1 MIKDKLLERFLR
13 YIAVD
18 TRSNPDSKT
27 VPSTDSQLIFAN
39 QLAEELKEIGIQN
52 VSVDKYGYV
61 MGKIPANT
69 NKEIP
74 AVGFI
79 AHLDTA
85 PTTNG
90 KCTNPKIVENYDG
103 QSITINSEK
112 NIVLDI
118 AIFPELLSYKGQT
131 IIHTD
136 GNSLLGADDKAGIAE
151 IITAME
157 YILQH
162 PEIEHGMICIAF
174 TPDEEIGIG
183 INNFDVKRFG
193 ADYAYTIDG
202 GEIGGLEYENFNAAV
217 ANITIQG
224 LDIHPGMAKNKMI
237 NSQLIAMEIESLL
250 PAKQKPEYT
259 DNYEGF
265 FLLTTL
271 NGSIEHSTMEYI
283 IRDHDKIRFTEKKQ
297 LLISIIEQLNK
308 KYGQNYI
315 SYTIKDQY
323 YNMLEIIN
331 NAKHTVTIAEN
342 AMKKA
347 NIIPKILPI
356 RGGTDGAKLSY
367 MGLPCPNIFTGGHN
381 FHGKYEY
388 VVLESM
394 EKAVEVIVNII
405 SLQPHLLVSSL
416 YFHL

>member
-27 VPSTDSQLIFAN
+27 VPSTDSQVFFAN

-85 PTTNG
+85 PTMNG

-112 NIVLDI
+112 NIVLDT

-162 PEIEHGMICIAF
+162 PEIEHGTICIAF
-174 TPDEEIGIG
+174 TPDEEIGTG
-183 INNFDVKRFG
+183 INNFDVKKFG

-237 NSQLIAMEIESLL
+237 NSQRIAMEIESLL

-265 FLLTTL
+265 FLLTTI

-283 IRDHDKIRFTEKKQ
+283 IRDHDKIRFAEKKQ

-323 YNMLEIIN
+323 YNMLDVIN
-331 NAKHTVTIAEN
+331 NAKHTVTIAEE

-347 NIIPKILPI
+347 TITPKILPI

-388 VVLESM
+388 TVLESM
-394 EKAVEVIVNII
+394 EKAVEVVVNIVSFTTL
-405 SLQPHLLVSSL
+405 SL
-416 YFHL
+416 